1 MPSRNLIFSS
11 NLPFSATEIIKV
23 YLKNPAS
30 EYLDFQTL
38 SLKVN
43 KTFEE
48 LDKIHQF
55 AKTWV
60 NSPLNLTSLLGDLQN
75 TNNIKVKQNLNQSL

>member
-1 MPSRNLIFSS
+1 
-11 NLPFSATEIIKV
+11 
-23 YLKNPAS
+23 
-30 EYLDFQTL
+30 
-38 SLKVN
+38 VN

-60 NSPLNLTSLLGDLQN
+60 NSPLNLTALLGDLQN
-75 TNNIKVKQNLNQSL
+75 TNNIKVKQNLNQSFLNSKIIFRKFYPIIYFKNYSVVLLE

>member
-1 MPSRNLIFSS
+1 
-11 NLPFSATEIIKV
+11 
-23 YLKNPAS
+23 LK
-30 EYLDFQTL
+30 YLDFV
-38 SLKVN
+38 LKVN

-60 NSPLNLTSLLGDLQN
+60 NSPSKLAALLVDLEN
-75 TNNIKVKQNLNQSL
+75 TNNIKVKFELK